1 MKPEEITKVLESIQ
15 PEINKIEEPHIK
27 GIVSVLLNLIEML
40 SSDIARLREENQAL
54 KDENNR
60 LKGEQGKPEI
70 KPTIKKDGPI
80 SSEQER
86 KEAEKLENEILN
98 QEGYKLD
105 KSSLEKLK
113 EQRLPVELL
122 ERLECLDGKKYSS
135 ETAFLFAIE
144 SEIGKEL
151 TERFR

>member
-113 EQRLPVELL
+113 ERQ
-122 ERLECLDGKKYSS
+122 DSDQS
-135 ETAFLFAIE
+135 N
-144 SEIGKEL
+144 
-151 TERFR
+151 